1 MSVKAKVEAVLF
13 SSDEPLRV
21 GEIADIIGEEVSS
34 VSKAVKELLKEY
46 AEREGAIEIKRI
58 GNKYVMQLKSE
69 YLDYAYKLGK
79 KELEDDVLKTL
90 AIIAYYQPVKQS
102 ELRDMLGP
110 KVYEHVD
117 VLKKRNFIYTRR
129 VGKTVEIRTTKH
141 FAEYF
146 GIDAKNPEE
155 IKKYLMNRLGMRG
168 DNDEEAE
175 GSPDR

>member
-1 MSVKAKVEAVLF
+1 
-13 SSDEPLRV
+13 
-21 GEIADIIGEEVSS
+21 
-34 VSKAVKELLKEY
+34 
-46 AEREGAIEIKRI
+46 
-58 GNKYVMQLKSE
+58 MQLKSE

-168 DNDEEAE
+168 DKDEEAE